1 LRFPGHPTPLNWP
14 VDLSND
20 PKGRVLFKRMLILV
34 MDFLQFKDLIQ
45 QTGYI
50 ILVIVL
56 VGSVVSSLQT
66 ISIRVNTDDLSSFR
80 FFITLFLYTVAYVIF
95 FTVLII
101 IFATLYNV
109 IIMNTGFKNSPAF
122 F

>member
-1 LRFPGHPTPLNWP
+1 
-14 VDLSND
+14 
-20 PKGRVLFKRMLILV
+20 

-80 FFITLFLYTVAYVIF
+80 FFITLFLYTVAYVVF

-109 IIMNTGFKNSPAF
+109 IIMNTGFTNSPAF

>member
-1 LRFPGHPTPLNWP
+1 MVIF
-14 VDLSND
+14 
-20 PKGRVLFKRMLILV
+20 V

-66 ISIRVNTDDLSSFR
+66 ISIRVNTDDLSS
-80 FFITLFLYTVAYVIF
+80 L
-95 FTVLII
+95 
-101 IFATLYNV
+101 
-109 IIMNTGFKNSPAF
+109 SPSILLPPSF
-122 F
+122 

>member
-1 LRFPGHPTPLNWP
+1 
-14 VDLSND
+14 
-20 PKGRVLFKRMLILV
+20 MLILV

-95 FTVLII
+95 FCILIA

-109 IIMNTGFKNSPAF
+109 IIMYTQRGNAF

>member
-1 LRFPGHPTPLNWP
+1 
-14 VDLSND
+14 
-20 PKGRVLFKRMLILV
+20 

-66 ISIRVNTDDLSSFR
+66 ISIRVNKNDLSSFR

-95 FTVLII
+95 FCILIA

-109 IIMNTGFKNSPAF
+109 IIMYTQRGNAF

>member
-1 LRFPGHPTPLNWP
+1 
-14 VDLSND
+14 
-20 PKGRVLFKRMLILV
+20 